1 MKNLVQRL
9 LILGTDEEITLEE
22 VESAISST
30 PQPKPREVGKI
41 PLDLPLREAR
51 EQFERAYLL
60 QQFKDCDGNVARLAE
75 RVGMERT
82 NLYRK
87 LRALGIDPKKA
98 VEEE

>member
-1 MKNLVQRL
+1 MQRL
-9 LILGTDEEITLEE
+9 LILGTENEISQEE
-22 VESAISST
+22 VDTAISSST
-30 PQPKPREVGKI
+30 PGKSRGVNNI

-51 EQFERAYLL
+51 ERFERTYLL
-60 QQFKDCDGNVARLAE
+60 QQFKECEGNVARLAE

-98 VEEE
+98 LDE